1 MLSTLIYSPL
11 DAVTSGI
18 LSSLAEGLALLHS
31 RLQAA
36 KRALPMAAVE
46 GGVSQS
52 NHEDG
57 CVWGARKV
65 QTGFPGLQQPCLSV
79 AQGILTPL
87 LT

>member
-1 MLSTLIYSPL
+1 MLSTLIYSLL

-18 LSSLAEGLALLHS
+18 LSSLAEGLAPLHS
-31 RLQAA
+31 RLQAP

-57 CVWGARKV
+57 WGGRQERSKQVFLASNSHASPWLK
-65 QTGFPGLQQPCLSV
+65 GS
-79 AQGILTPL
+79 
-87 LT
+87 